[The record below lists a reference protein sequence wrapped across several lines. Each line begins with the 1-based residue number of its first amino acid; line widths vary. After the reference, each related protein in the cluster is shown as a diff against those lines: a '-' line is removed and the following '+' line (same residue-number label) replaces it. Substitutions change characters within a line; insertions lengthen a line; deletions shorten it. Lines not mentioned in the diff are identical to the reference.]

1 MADYKLYL
9 VDQAGRFY
17 RSFDLE
23 CDDDAQ
29 AIALALKRE
38 KGAPKELWRGARVV
52 QRFGQPEPIDL
63 PPSASSGAA
72 GASQQSSA
80 ASP

>member
-29 AIALALKRE
+29 AIQAALDRE
-38 KGAPKELWRGARVV
+38 KGAPKELWQGARIV

-63 PPSASSGAA
+63 SPSASPGAPEA
-72 GASQQSSA
+72 T
-80 ASP
+80 